1 MTTSNLLA
9 RLGLKARF
17 LAWLFLAFGLRYSRP
32 GPAFV
37 ASSGFGFSWP
47 ASPGLYVFGLAGLQA
62 TAHMSE
68 QVLVDKLAV
77 H

>member
-1 MTTSNLLA
+1 M
-9 RLGLKARF
+9 
-17 LAWLFLAFGLRYSRP
+17 
-32 GPAFV
+32 

-68 QVLVDKLAV
+68 QVLVDKFGCTLDKV
-77 H
+77 TTLYHEVLYVGKSMTEDR